1 MIARIVV
8 GLVVCWVVFAAAVV
22 VVPWGLWF
30 VGLAPSALRWVF
42 DVGAPLAGF
51 SLIGLV
57 VVVLLLGAVTSVS
70 WWLGDRT

>member
-1 MIARIVV
+1 MMARIVV
-8 GLVVCWVVFAAAVV
+8 GLVVCWVMFAVAVV
-22 VVPWGLWF
+22 VVPWCLWF
-30 VGLAPSALRWVF
+30 VGLAPSAVRWVI

-57 VVVLLLGAVTSVS
+57 VVVLLGAVACVS

>member
-1 MIARIVV
+1 MLGWRR
-8 GLVVCWVVFAAAVV
+8 
-22 VVPWGLWF
+22 P
-30 VGLAPSALRWVF
+30 ALRWVF